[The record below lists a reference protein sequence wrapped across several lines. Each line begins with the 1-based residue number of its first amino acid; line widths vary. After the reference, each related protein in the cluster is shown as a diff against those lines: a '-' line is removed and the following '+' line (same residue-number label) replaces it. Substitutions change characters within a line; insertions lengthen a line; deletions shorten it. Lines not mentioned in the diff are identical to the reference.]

1 MSEARDASL
10 RGERV
15 DFLPYRLVC
24 INVVGVFS
32 NVLPKRFVETDGT
45 IEALLPIPYSLVPR
59 LPNGLLDKPVVVF
72 LVVDGLNL
80 IAGGAVF
87 SLTSFSE
94 LGNCDLLL
102 GLSLSKGLLLRS
114 AYICEK
120 LLILDFTRLDSD
132 SLE

>member
-32 NVLPKRFVETDGT
+32 KVLPKRFVETDGT
-45 IEALLPIPYSLVPR
+45 IEALLPYSLVPR

-72 LVVDGLNL
+72 LVVDRLNL

-94 LGNCDLLL
+94 LGNCNLLL